1 MNYATRG
8 NLEQRYGTDELE
20 QRESA
25 LPAGA
30 VIQALLD
37 ADALINGYL
46 TSRYVLP
53 LSSVPEN
60 LPQIAC
66 AIARY
71 QLLGDA
77 ATERARNDYQDAVA
91 WLKDVANGRVKLQ
104 SDVAQVTNSVQEV
117 VMVSGGNAVF
127 KRDGRP

>member
-1 MNYATRG
+1 MSYATRS

-30 VIQALLD
+30 VNQALLD

-46 TSRYVLP
+46 ASRYTLP
-53 LSSVPEN
+53 LSSVPQN
-60 LPQIAC
+60 LPQVAC

-77 ATERARNDYQDAVA
+77 ATERARQDYEDAVA
-91 WLKDVANGRVKLQ
+91 WLKDVSSGRVKLQ
-104 SDVAQVTNSVQEV
+104 SDVAQVTTTAQEA
-117 VMVSGGNAVF
+117 VMVSGGHAVF

>member
-1 MNYATRG
+1 MSYATRS

-30 VIQALLD
+30 VNQALQD

-46 TSRYVLP
+46 TSRYTLP

-77 ATERARNDYQDAVA
+77 TTERARNDYQDAVA
-91 WLKDVANGRVKLQ
+91 WLKDVAHGRVKLQ
-104 SDVAQVTNSVQEV
+104 SDVAQVSNSVQEV
-117 VMVSGGNAVF
+117 VMVSGGSAVF
-127 KRDGRP
+127 KRGGRP